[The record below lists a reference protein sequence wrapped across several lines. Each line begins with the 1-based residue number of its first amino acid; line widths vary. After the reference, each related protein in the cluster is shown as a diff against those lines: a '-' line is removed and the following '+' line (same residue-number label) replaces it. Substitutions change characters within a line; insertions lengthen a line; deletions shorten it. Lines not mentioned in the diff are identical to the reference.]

1 MGRRRRGPRA
11 SEPELKKRDE
21 LRLVAYTDNVVLGG
35 ADISMSHLL
44 DRLDPSIEVTVL
56 GVAANIVERVASGR
70 KDAATRIV
78 PRPRSG
84 HDGRSLKAHVSAL
97 REIGPDIV
105 HANLSSPWSCQYCI
119 AGAGLLRRPRVVAV
133 YQLAVPPRSK
143 AQWRAK
149 RLTARAVHRHVGV
162 AEQTSREV
170 EALVGLPPGSV
181 ITIHNGVPD
190 EQHAAAD
197 RARPGVIV
205 GAIGRF
211 ERQKGFDLLIR
222 ALTEIE
228 DASLVLVGEGSERPM
243 LEGLAESVGVAD
255 RVVWRGWTDETRTC
269 LGAFDVF
276 ALPSR
281 FEGFPLALLEALLAR
296 LAVVAADVGGV
307 SEIVHDGETGLLV
320 PADDPDAL
328 ARAIRRLLADADL
341 RQRLGEQ
348 GRQHVLERFTAD
360 HMTRAF
366 ERLYEELLAESR
378 L

>member
-1 MGRRRRGPRA
+1 M
-11 SEPELKKRDE
+11 
-21 LRLVAYTDNVVLGG
+21 RLVAYTDNVVLGG

-78 PRPRSG
+78 ARPRSG

-143 AQWRAK
+143 AQRRAK

-269 LGAFDVF
+269 VDAFDVF

-296 LAVVAADVGGV
+296 LAVVASDVGGV

-366 ERLYEELLAESR
+366 ERLYEELLPGSR